1 VDHHPTLA
9 ELEGLV
15 LGDIS
20 VEEAHAV
27 IWHLFRGCGACGVQ
41 LAPYLPVL
49 LGKLGRESRSTTIP
63 PAQLE
68 VYDAPLERAF
78 AAVGVRMPP
87 PKTAEEK
94 KQEALKLLCAG
105 GLEGLPDVP
114 SDLLGLPLYEA
125 LLERSW
131 ALRHDDPDQMVQ
143 LARSAV
149 FLADRLSEDELGV
162 QKTVDL
168 RCRAWV
174 ELANAYRVADELD
187 QAEDALGWATECLML
202 GNQDDLLMARFFDVL
217 GSFYA
222 ARRRF
227 DLVSTAL
234 DLVAF
239 LYSRHG
245 DEHLAGRALI
255 SKGIY
260 VGYEGELQEALRLLQ
275 QGLALVNED
284 RDSGVVASA
293 LQAQARFLAD
303 SGSYKEAR
311 VALWSLRQRKLR
323 MEGRISALKLQWLEG
338 QINAGLEKFDRA
350 ERDLKQVK
358 QGFEEAGLGYK
369 AALAGLELGAVW
381 LRQGRLAEAERMVSE
396 CAAVFI
402 SLQIRRELRVSILV
416 IRQAVETRHLNLTV
430 LQHVI
435 DLLHK
440 AERDPNA
447 PTLEEP

>member
-9 ELEGLV
+9 GLEGLV
-15 LGDIS
+15 LGNIS
-20 VEEAHAV
+20 AEEAHAMV
-27 IWHLFRGCGACGVQ
+27 WHLLGGCRVCGDQ
-41 LAPYLPVL
+41 LAPYLPML
-49 LGKLGRESRSTTIP
+49 LGKLGRESRSETSA

-68 VYDAPLERAF
+68 VYDEALERAF
-78 AAVGVRMPP
+78 AAAGVRVPP

-94 KQEALKLLCAG
+94 KQEALEFLCAG
-105 GLEGLPDVP
+105 GLEGHQDLPA
-114 SDLLGLPLYEA
+114 DLLGVPLYEA

-131 ALRHDDPDQMVQ
+131 TLRHDDPDQMVQ

-149 FLADRLSEDELGV
+149 FLADRLSEGQLGAR
-162 QKTVDL
+162 KPADL

-187 QAEDALGWATECLML
+187 RAEEALGWATQWLML
-202 GNQDDLLMARFFDVL
+202 GNQEDLLMARFFDVL

-222 ARRRF
+222 DSRFF
-227 DLVSTAL
+227 DLAGTAL
-234 DLVAF
+234 DVVAG
-239 LYSRHG
+239 LYRRQG

-260 VGYEGELQEALRLLQ
+260 IGYQGRSEEAVHLIRQGLTFIDEQRDSWLVLSAFQSQAWFLVDCGRFKEALRVVWELRRRRIPAGRL
-275 QGLALVNED
+275 NE
-284 RDSGVVASA
+284 
-293 LQAQARFLAD
+293 L
-303 SGSYKEAR
+303 
-311 VALWSLRQRKLR
+311 KLR
-323 MEGRISALKLQWLEG
+323 WLEG
-338 QINAGLEKFDRA
+338 HINAGLEKFDRA
-350 ERDLKQVK
+350 ERALTQVK

-381 LRQGRLAEAERMVSE
+381 LRQGRLQEAERIVSE

-416 IRQAVETRHLNLTV
+416 IRKAVETRHLNLTV

-447 PTLEEP
+447 PPLEEP